1 MNTNNVIKVKSINDE
16 STGFFFQS
24 HDESKSFIVATK
36 HGICDQKNTCKPFI
50 AKTNDCC
57 RNCLIEFDISKLEL
71 SNDEK
76 KHKIKKIY
84 YENNKDLVLI
94 EVSENAN
101 MKLKIN
107 NKVTSEKY
115 FAWGFKKDDTKSSR
129 LILDYPQNIG
139 TKVNYN
145 LYSDPTPELEEKSE
159 SYYGISGSLIF
170 TCHDVKPVVKGL
182 IIENGNQNDLIAE
195 DLSNLDFEKINSFFD
210 CTVFDKTLFE
220 IELKTNLNEHFEII
234 HKNKLSNELDLV
246 LYSPKK
252 KGFPHFD
259 LSDICNTI
267 THEFYQIFMPKD
279 GKKDFLPYKAIQLI
293 LKNSDLNPIDKLLS
307 ARVAETYLKAPHLY
321 STSLND
327 KLYHHTHYLF
337 INDGLDMAI
346 SFYCGHNSLE
356 INIISTIENLILN
369 ANQYQFNQK
378 LLLERSFLDQNLEQ
392 EVCDKIFDIIF
403 NFEGRISN
411 FCLIFTLSMESFY
424 ESEFSEVNDYI
435 VSIVINAYKK
445 IEPNMLKKLKCGLNL
460 HVIVIPINVENE
472 ITETFFKDLDSEG

>member
-16 STGFFFQS
+16 STGYFFQS
-24 HDESKSFIVATK
+24 CDESKSFIIATK
-36 HGICDQKNTCKPFI
+36 HGICDQKSNCELFI
-50 AKTNDCC
+50 KKTKNCC
-57 RNCLIEFDISKLEL
+57 RNCSIKFDYSELEL
-71 SNDEK
+71 SNNTQ

-84 YENNKDLVLI
+84 YEDNKDLVLI
-94 EVSENAN
+94 EVSENSN
-101 MKLKIN
+101 VKLKVNDKI
-107 NKVTSEKY
+107 TSEKY
-115 FAWGFKKDDTKSSR
+115 FALGFMKDDSEITR
-129 LILDYPQNIG
+129 LILDYPQSSG
-139 TKVNYN
+139 TKINYN
-145 LYSDPTPELEEKSE
+145 LYSDPTPELEEKKDSF
-159 SYYGISGSLIF
+159 YGISGSLIF
-170 TCHDVKPVVKGL
+170 TSHDVKPIAKGL
-182 IIENGNQNDLIAE
+182 IIENGKHNDLIAE
-195 DLSNLDFEKINSFFD
+195 DLSSLNFKEINIFFD

-220 IELKTNLNEHFEII
+220 IELKTNLNEYFEVI
-234 HKNKLSNELDLV
+234 HKNKMSDELDLV

-259 LSDICNTI
+259 LSDICNAI

-293 LKNSDLNPIDKLLS
+293 RKNSSLNPINKLLS

-327 KLYHHTHYLF
+327 KLYHHTHYFF

-356 INIISTIENLILN
+356 INLISNIENLTSN
-369 ANQYQFNQK
+369 ANKYHFNQK

-392 EVCDKIFDIIF
+392 EVCDKIFEIIF

-411 FCLIFTLSMESFY
+411 FCLVFTLSMELFY
-424 ESEFSEVNDYI
+424 KSEFSEVNDYI
-435 VSIVINAYKK
+435 VSIVDEACKK
-445 IEPNMLKKLKCGLNL
+445 INPIILRKLKYGLNL

-472 ITETFFKDLDSEG
+472 ITETFFKDLDSES